1 MSNVQDDEEH
11 VDTQKFEEYLQLLKD
26 IEAEESKQNNTQ
38 PRLMNSMDMD
48 SRLNMSDEDKMVRD
62 QQEYAE
68 YMRKL

>member
-62 QQEYAE
+62 QEEYAE

>member
-38 PRLMNSMDMD
+38 PRLMNSMDID
-48 SRLNMSDEDKMVRD
+48 SRLNMSDEDKMVKD
-62 QQEYAE
+62 QDE
-68 YMRKL
+68 

>member
-62 QQEYAE
+62 QQEYTE